1 MDKRNSN
8 DMTEAERILG
18 DRFKTVKPVTGAES
32 FNPPPP
38 KKPER
43 PQAPG
48 VPETAKPYEDPRKPE
63 ASKAQK
69 IDPLFPIIPNS
80 ELPNYKPEKARAEE
94 PFAKEQHGKFDPELN
109 EMALQDIAAERGI
122 TVEELLKSPPDK
134 KLETKV
140 EPMAEP
146 GTEQDVDI
154 DAQIAALQAR
164 KEAMQKPKPEPK
176 KQPIRDPL
184 KKTRDN
190 PILQRMRQKLALEAI
205 KPAEI
210 EIEGIVFQMVSPP
223 ASMHPWIFEKIQAA
237 EGFRTSEIL
246 MMSIRNATISASL
259 VGIGVPGEPVQPVAE
274 VLGLAENVD
283 MYSMPKDLREVVA
296 QTVWEMIGGDQ
307 TLEGLFTLHPD
318 LVIKLY
324 QAYETRFRNDVLS
337 SSLDREL
344 HRFVCP
350 VEGCV
355 EVYDMKPP
363 ESGSVFCRVHAEK
376 MSDQGLTADLRAVPL
391 A

>member
-18 DRFKTVKPVTGAES
+18 DRFKNVKPVTGQEA

-48 VPETAKPYEDPRKPE
+48 TPETAKPYVDPRKADEP
-63 ASKAQK
+63 KAQK
-69 IDPLFPIIPNS
+69 IEPLFPLIPDS
-80 ELPNYKPEKARAEE
+80 ELPNYKFEKATE

-109 EMALQDIAAERGI
+109 ELALQEIAAERGI

-134 KLETKV
+134 KLEKKV
-140 EPMAEP
+140 EPMIEP
-146 GTEQDVDI
+146 GTEQDIDI
-154 DAQIAALQAR
+154 DAQIAALEAR
-164 KEAMQKPKPEPK
+164 KAAAQKPKPEPT
-176 KQPIRDPL
+176 KQPIKDPM
-184 KKTRDN
+184 KKMRDN
-190 PILQRMRQKLALEAI
+190 PILQRMRQKLALESI

-237 EGFRTSEIL
+237 EGFRTPEIL
-246 MMSIRNATISASL
+246 LMAIRNATISAAL
-259 VGIGVPGEPVQPVAE
+259 VGIGVPGDKVQPVAE
-274 VLGLAENVD
+274 VLGLAEEGVD
-283 MYSMPKDLREVVA
+283 MYSMPKDLRELVA
-296 QTVWEMIGGDQ
+296 QTVWEMIIGES
-307 TLEGLFTLHPD
+307 TIEGLFTLHPD

-324 QAYETRFRNDVLS
+324 QAYETRFRNDALS
-337 SSLDREL
+337 SSLDREI

-350 VEGCV
+350 VDGCV

-363 ESGSVFCRVHAEK
+363 ESGTVFCRVHAEK